1 MKIRQGMLSMA
12 ALLVV
17 CTVQTGSAAKVTKLA
32 VVDAQRLL
40 FEYTKTRE
48 LSERFD
54 REVARNQKQLEEMA
68 QEVQSLRSEYQKSKA
83 VLTDKARGEKEYLI
97 QKKTEDLQA
106 FQAQLRSQLDKK
118 REELQ
123 KLLIDEIK
131 GHIESAAKNEG
142 YDAVYDK
149 AAFLYIKEGTVVDIT
164 DKILESLDRQREKE
178 KKAKKSKK

>member
-1 MKIRQGMLSMA
+1 MLSMA
-12 ALLVV
+12 ALLLI
-17 CTVQTGSAAKVTKLA
+17 CTVQTGQAAKDPKLA

-40 FEYTKTRE
+40 FEYAKTRE

-68 QEVQSLRSEYQKSKA
+68 QEIRSLQSEYEKAKA
-83 VLTDKARGEKEYLI
+83 VLTKKARGEKEYLI
-97 QKKTEDLQA
+97 QKKAEDLQA
-106 FQAQLRSQLDKK
+106 FQTQLRSQLDKK

-123 KLLIDEIK
+123 KLLVDEIK

-149 AAFLYIKEGTVVDIT
+149 AAFLYIKDGTVVDIT
-164 DKILESLDRQREKE
+164 DEILESLDKEREKE